1 MKKLLLIPSLAV
13 LAFASCD
20 FNRVQGDGNV
30 VSKSF
35 NQTGFK
41 DIDAS
46 SAMNVILKQGT
57 DYSVKIDAEKNLL
70 ELIEVRKEGDE
81 LVVGFKDNVNVGPT
95 KDINVYITAPEF
107 HKLGGSGACTFSNN
121 DVITGNEIKLDLS
134 GACNTHLNVDVKK
147 LDIEASGASEI
158 EVKGKAVYFAV
169 DGSGSTSISAFQL
182 ISENADI
189 ELSGAGDAKVFASKS
204 LKADLS
210 GAGSVQYKGNPATV
224 NKEISG
230 AGSVSKAD

>member
-57 DYSVKIDAEKNLL
+57 EYSVKIDAEKNLMD
-70 ELIEVRKEGDE
+70 LIEVRKEGDE
-81 LVVGFKDNVNVGPT
+81 LVVGFKDNVNVNPT

-107 HKLGGSGACTFSNN
+107 HNLEGSGACTFSNN
-121 DVITGNEIKLDLS
+121 EVITGNEIKLGLS
-134 GACNTHLNVDVKK
+134 GACNTHLNLEVNK

-169 DGSGSTSISAFQL
+169 NGSGSTSISAFQL
-182 ISENADI
+182 MSENADI
-189 ELSGAGDAKVFASKS
+189 ELSGAGDAEVFASKS

-210 GAGSVQYKGNPATV
+210 GAGEVKYKGNPASV

>member
-1 MKKLLLIPSLAV
+1 MKKLLLIPSLAI

-20 FNRVQGDGNV
+20 FNRVKGDGNV

-35 NQTGFK
+35 SKTGFK

-46 SAMNVILKQGT
+46 STMDVILKQGP
-57 DYSVKIDAEKNLL
+57 DYSVKIDAEKNIM

-81 LVVGFKDNVNVGPT
+81 LVVGFKNNVNVNPT
-95 KDINVYITAPEF
+95 KDVKVYITAPEF
-107 HKLGGSGACTFSNN
+107 RKLEGSGACTFTNN
-121 DVITGNEIKLDLS
+121 DVITGNAITLGLS
-134 GACNTHLNVDVKK
+134 GASNANLNVDVKK

-158 EVKGKAVYFAV
+158 ELKGKATDFSV
-169 DGSGSTSISAFQL
+169 DGSGSTSVSAFQL
-182 ISENADI
+182 MTENTSIDI
-189 ELSGAGDAKVFASKS
+189 SGAGDAEVFASKS

-224 NKEISG
+224 NKEVSG